1 MCLTRLW
8 ANSTSQWWGHRTS
21 ESEDDEYDILLC
33 EQEDESEN
41 CLQDSTVTLDLPNK
55 HVSTCQSTSV
65 ETSASLSTCLLTSTS
80 PSTTAKNSESQSS
93 SLLGS
98 VPEAVSLQTTNT
110 ELKTKYAV
118 AIAKVIGLTPYLV
131 EFDQLRSKL
140 KQHPELPL
148 KEKKAH
154 DIMLKNLLNTVK
166 TQSWITEETHSRIW
180 NQVFSRSFYT
190 TSAWQHGVPSP
201 IEAV

>member
-1 MCLTRLW
+1 MKKWLSYQLYAEEGNYTGIRNYKMGLENVTRPLDSS
-8 ANSTSQWWGHRTS
+8 ACALPDCEPIPHPIDEVTGHTS

-33 EQEDESEN
+33 EQEDEIEN

-65 ETSASLSTCLLTSTS
+65 ETSASLSTGLLTSTS
-80 PSTTAKNSESQSS
+80 PSTTAKSSESQSS

-118 AIAKVIGLTPYLV
+118 AIASYW
-131 EFDQLRSKL
+131 
-140 KQHPELPL
+140 
-148 KEKKAH
+148 
-154 DIMLKNLLNTVK
+154 LNTIPCRV
-166 TQSWITEETHSRIW
+166 
-180 NQVFSRSFYT
+180 
-190 TSAWQHGVPSP
+190 
-201 IEAV
+201 